1 MIVSSAQIKIHIDAR
16 KDIIDSIATSDFL
29 FNYIPQCEIHQNEAS
44 GDTHHQLVFQAGAD
58 FDFNHSESKTIC
70 TLPFTSDE
78 HIKDAITLIDYVLEK
93 ERQKKGIYCFHGSS
107 ISIFGKAVLCVGATS
122 GLGKT
127 SLALY
132 MSTTQQDSA
141 LIGDEKIL
149 IDQSFSIIGAVQKIT
164 INKDSLGA
172 FLKKLEETYQVSIK
186 QDVKIASSFPFPLGL
201 IVQPLVLPESNYME
215 IDTFNEDK
223 ANFHVYEELSR
234 KIRGTSRRV
243 INFTYPLPSIDT
255 DDIAQ
260 KRSDFSRNLATRYRF
275 VNIKGNL
282 DFLKTTLVE
291 LLS

>member
-1 MIVSSAQIKIHIDAR
+1 
-16 KDIIDSIATSDFL
+16 
-29 FNYIPQCEIHQNEAS
+29 
-44 GDTHHQLVFQAGAD
+44 
-58 FDFNHSESKTIC
+58 
-70 TLPFTSDE
+70 
-78 HIKDAITLIDYVLEK
+78 
-93 ERQKKGIYCFHGSS
+93 
-107 ISIFGKAVLCVGATS
+107 
-122 GLGKT
+122 
-127 SLALY
+127 
-132 MSTTQQDSA
+132 
-141 LIGDEKIL
+141 
-149 IDQSFSIIGAVQKIT
+149 
-164 INKDSLGA
+164 
-172 FLKKLEETYQVSIK
+172 
-186 QDVKIASSFPFPLGL
+186 
-201 IVQPLVLPESNYME
+201 ME